1 VKLHFKLNNHREMM
15 ERYRQLLGYV
25 KSAVTR
31 NAGEK
36 VINSILDHVS
46 LGESQSQQELLA
58 EFYETTLVAL
68 EEAKNERCVPLTRAG
83 RQLTRSVW
91 QAALQNKPEAVQA
104 VV

>member
-1 VKLHFKLNNHREMM
+1 M

-68 EEAKNERCVPLTRAG
+68 EEAKNERCVQACHTYPTSCPPAHPLRVADCTSK
-83 RQLTRSVW
+83 QT
-91 QAALQNKPEAVQA
+91 
-104 VV
+104 